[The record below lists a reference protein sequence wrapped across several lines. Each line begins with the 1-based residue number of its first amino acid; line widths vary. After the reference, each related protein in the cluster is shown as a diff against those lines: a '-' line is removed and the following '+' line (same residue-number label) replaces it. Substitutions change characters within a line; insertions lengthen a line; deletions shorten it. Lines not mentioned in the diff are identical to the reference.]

1 MPHGLMASKNSPYRI
16 VEGGVVA
23 PEGFVCSAVSC
34 GIKNAAKLRP
44 DLGLIYSKVPAV
56 TAAAFTSNKVK
67 AAPVKVCQAHL
78 RSGDIRAV
86 IVNSGNANACTG
98 PRGILDAKMMAEITA
113 EGLGL
118 NPNQILVGSTGIIG
132 QPMPMGRLTPKI
144 PELIKGLGRGNND
157 AISRAI
163 MTSDTKPKTI
173 SIAVPMGRK
182 TIRIGAI
189 AKGAGM
195 ISPSMGTMLCFITT
209 DACVGVAELRR
220 NVSKCVQTTFNRITI
235 DGDTS
240 TNDTVVVM
248 ANGAAGNRRIKAGGP
263 QCHAFR
269 AALEWVMLTMAKAI
283 VGDGERVTKFVE
295 VEVKGAA
302 TLMDAR
308 RVAETVAN
316 SLLVKCSWNGGD
328 ANWGRIMHAIGYSRA
343 RIREDMIDI
352 YFNGHIAARNGI
364 DAGTP
369 VELLRKAVARR
380 EFTVTIDLNIASACY
395 NVYTSDLSQE
405 YVDFNR
411 TEYAA
416 PVK

>member
-1 MPHGLMASKNSPYRI
+1 MSYTEIS
-16 VEGGVVA
+16 GGVTA
-23 PEGFVCSAVSC
+23 ARGFFAGSAYC
-34 GIKNAAKLRP
+34 GIKASNPDRP
-44 DLGLIYSKVPAV
+44 DLALIHSPQPTV
-56 TAAAFTSNKVK
+56 AAGTFTTNRVK
-67 AAPVKVCQAHL
+67 AAPVRVSMMHL
-78 RSGDIRAV
+78 RSNDVRA
-86 IVNSGNANACTG
+86 IIANAGNANACTG
-98 PRGILDAKMMAEITA
+98 PRGICDAKTMAAKTA

-118 NPNQILVGSTGIIG
+118 KPTQVLVGSTGIIG
-132 QPMPMGRLTPKI
+132 LPMPMERLTPKI
-144 PELIKGLGRGNND
+144 PDLIKALGRGNND
-157 AISRAI
+157 ALSRAI

-173 SIAVPMGRK
+173 SIAVPLGRK

-195 ISPSMGTMLCFITT
+195 ISPSMGTMLCYITT
-209 DACVGVAELRR
+209 DVAIGLTELK
-220 NVSKCVQTTFNRITI
+220 KCVSNSVQASFNRITI

-248 ANGAAGNRRIKAGGP
+248 ANGMAGNRRIKTPGP
-263 QCHAFR
+263 QCETFYN
-269 AALEWVMLTMAKAI
+269 ALEWVMLHMAKAN

-302 TLMDAR
+302 THMDAR

-328 ANWGRIMHAIGYSRA
+328 ANWGRVMHAIGYSRA
-343 RIREDMIDI
+343 HIREEQIDI
-352 YFNGHIAARNGI
+352 YFDGHIAARNGI
-364 DAGTP
+364 AASTP
-369 VELLRKAVARR
+369 VEVLRKAVAKK
-380 EFTVTIDLNIASACY
+380 EFTLTIDLNCGEAAY
-395 NVYTSDLSQE
+395 NVYTSDISQA

>member
-1 MPHGLMASKNSPYRI
+1 MSAKNSPYRI
-16 VEGGVVA
+16 VEGGVTA
-23 PEGFVCSAVSC
+23 PEGFLCSAVQC
-34 GIKNAAKLRP
+34 GIKDPAKLRL

-78 RSGDIRAV
+78 RSNDIRAV

-98 PRGILDAKMMAEITA
+98 PRGIRDAKAMATLTA
-113 EGLGL
+113 AALDL
-118 NPNQILVGSTGIIG
+118 SPNQVLVGSTGIIG
-132 QPMPMGRLTPKI
+132 LPMPMERITPKI
-144 PELIKGLGRGNND
+144 PELVKGLGRSNND

-163 MTSDTKPKTI
+163 MTSDTRPKTI
-173 SIAVPMGRK
+173 SIAVPLGSK

-195 ISPSMGTMLCFITT
+195 ISPSMGTMLCYITT
-209 DACVGVAELRR
+209 DACVGLAELK
-220 NVSKCVQTTFNRITI
+220 KCVSNCVQNSFNRITI

-248 ANGAAGNRRIKAGGP
+248 ANGMAGNRRIKCGGT
-263 QCHAFR
+263 QCETFHN
-269 AALEWVMLTMAKAI
+269 ALEWVMLKMAKAI

-302 TLMDAR
+302 THMDAR

-328 ANWGRIMHAIGYSRA
+328 ANWGRVMHAIGYSRA
-343 RIREDMIDI
+343 RIREEQIDI
-352 YFNGHIAARNGI
+352 YFDGQIAARHGI
-364 DAGTP
+364 AADTP
-369 VELLRKAVARR
+369 VDVLRKAVAKK
-380 EFTVTIDLNIASACY
+380 EFTLTIDLNCGEASY
-395 NVYTSDLSQE
+395 TVYTSDISQA

-411 TEYAA
+411 SEYAA
-416 PVK
+416 PVM